1 MDGSAQR
8 RPSTRASH
16 RQSECT
22 TCCTRAD
29 SKPVRSKALRSLPL
43 VGSLGD
49 RPPKVDAAGSE
60 SGPEGRQNETVAGR
74 EAALLVPL
82 RQSDRDGRADRV
94 PVAIEVEDDAVET
107 KTEALGDRL
116 DDTPAG
122 LMRDEPGEGDARP
135 VVAP

>member
-1 MDGSAQR
+1 MDGTAQR
-8 RPSTRASH
+8 RRSAQASR

-22 TCCTRAD
+22 TRCTCTD
-29 SKPVRSKALRSLPL
+29 SKPVRSKTLRSLPL
-43 VGSLGD
+43 ASD
-49 RPPKVDAAGSE
+49 RPPQVDAAGSE
-60 SGPEGRQNETVAGR
+60 PGPEGRQNEAVAGR

-116 DDTPAG
+116 DDAPVG
-122 LMRDEPGEGDARP
+122 LMRDEPGEVSDRH
-135 VVAP
+135 